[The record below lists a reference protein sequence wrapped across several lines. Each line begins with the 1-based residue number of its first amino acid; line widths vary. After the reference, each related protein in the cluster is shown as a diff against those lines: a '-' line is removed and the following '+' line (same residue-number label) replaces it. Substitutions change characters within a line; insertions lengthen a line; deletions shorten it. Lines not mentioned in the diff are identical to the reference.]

1 MSIAAQNQAA
11 SWRIRRRNRSAQF
24 TVQATPWASGLVVS
38 EGDICQSNGLA
49 FAALNSGTTG
59 AGPAP
64 NNEGRAVLF
73 DGAVYWQHQWLL
85 LVAPTP
91 IT

>member
-1 MSIAAQNQAA
+1 MSIAGQNAAA

-24 TVQATPWASGLVVS
+24 TAQATPWSSGLVVT
-38 EGDICQSNGLA
+38 EGDICQSFDNA
-49 FAALNSGTTG
+49 WQALNSGTTG

-64 NNEGRAVLF
+64 NNEAGNTVS
-73 DGAVYWQHQWLL
+73 DGGVTWTHLWLL

-91 IT
+91 II